1 MGKLEDMPIEKA
13 SEVIDRFGG
22 IRPMAKKI
30 DVAVTTIQGWKKR
43 DVIPAARAGDVL
55 KAAALHGVDLSGLI
69 ADAPPVQQSP
79 KSPDVAALA
88 AIAPGE
94 TEKETLAQKPDL
106 DLEIPPTLAEEAPVI
121 ASYTPAQGATAAKI
135 EIQPPPS
142 SRVRAANL
150 EGARVQNFP
159 WFSAILALVALGA
172 LAALFWPRAETNS
185 ALDEQQ
191 RLSALEQNVQEIKEK
206 QSFFGTLIPEDLDE
220 QIAALKDQAAT
231 AQETIGQAVE
241 KAEEISNDV
250 LAEDAGTLEQR
261 YLKLQDHLAAIA
273 QTPELQAMATRL
285 ESWGLQPAGQ
295 AQMNSATEELNAVM
309 TSLGAS
315 LGTQGAFETAL
326 EAARSQSTALNQ
338 TFEGVPQNDLKA
350 AALLLGLTQFR
361 SSLGRDN
368 EAFADDLQVLSGLI
382 GDENPELSA
391 SLEKLAPYSEQGVL
405 TPAGLVEE
413 FKTMTGDAVVASLK
427 GEDVSLTE
435 RAKARMND
443 MFQVEKNGQLVSGT
457 DTQARMKAA
466 EKLLNEG
473 NLEGAIAEVEALE
486 GPAAEAAAPWLSKAQ
501 ATVMAQQA
509 GSMIET
515 LTSGLSGAAAGIGLP
530 GTSQRIYNEESGI
543 NILKQN
549 TLPQVIKM
557 PKNDNSY

>member
-43 DVIPAARAGDVL
+43 DVIPAARYSDIV

-69 ADAPPVQQSP
+69 TDAPPVQQSQ
-79 KSPDVAALA
+79 KSLDVAALA
-88 AIAPGE
+88 ALAPGE
-94 TEKETLAQKPDL
+94 TEKETPAQKPDL

-150 EGARVQNFP
+150 EGARAQNFS
-159 WFSAILALVALGA
+159 WLSAILALVALGA

-261 YLKLQDHLAAIA
+261 YVKLQDHLAAIA

-405 TPAGLVEE
+405 TPAGLLEE

-509 GSMIET
+509 SSMIET
-515 LTSGLSGAAAGIGLP
+515 LTSGLSGAAAGMGLP